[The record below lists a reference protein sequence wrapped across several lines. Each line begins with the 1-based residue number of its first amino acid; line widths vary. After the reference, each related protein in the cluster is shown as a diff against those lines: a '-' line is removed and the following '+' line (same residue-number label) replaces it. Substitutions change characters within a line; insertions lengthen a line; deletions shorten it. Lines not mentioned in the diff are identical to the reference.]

1 MKLGTMFSKVA
12 DILKYLRMRRK
23 RKLYKQWVEMAEL
36 PPEEL
41 PQEEVAPRLV
51 HEEDGPDEAPLRLNT
66 LYLMQGASLV
76 LLCVIL
82 IILIVQSC

>member
-1 MKLGTMFSKVA
+1 MFSKVG
-12 DILKYLRMRRK
+12 DIFKYLRTRRK

-36 PPEEL
+36 PPDEI
-41 PQEEVAPRLV
+41 PQEEVISRLV
-51 HEEDGPDEAPLRLNT
+51 REEEGPDEAPLRLNT

>member
-12 DILKYLRMRRK
+12 DILKYLRTRRK

-41 PQEEVAPRLV
+41 PQEEVSSRLV
-51 HEEDGPDEAPLRLNT
+51 REEEGPDEAPLRLNT

>member
-1 MKLGTMFSKVA
+1 MKLWTVFSKVG
-12 DILKYLRMRRK
+12 DIFKYLRTRRK
-23 RKLYKQWVEMAEL
+23 RKLYKQWVKMAEL

-41 PQEEVAPRLV
+41 PQEEVAPGIVR
-51 HEEDGPDEAPLRLNT
+51 EEEGPDEAPLRLNT